1 MLGIRGSLK
10 VEAMLIV
17 WKTSNLGSISTS
29 STIQKIGLNSKSLG
43 IDRGSMVEAD
53 WEDKYMTHT
62 RNNKYCKL
70 WVWTYTLHGTHH
82 MQANKLE
89 QNHPKDED
97 EQTSK
102 RKK

>member
-1 MLGIRGSLK
+1 MLGIRGSLE
-10 VEAMLIV
+10 VEAMSIV
-17 WKTSNLGSISTS
+17 RKISNLGSISTS
-29 STIQKIGLNSKSLG
+29 STIQKIGLNLKSLG
-43 IDRGSMVEAD
+43 IDRACMVEVD
-53 WEDKYMTHT
+53 WEDKYMTHA
-62 RNNKYCKL
+62 RHNKYCKL

-89 QNHPKDED
+89 QNHLKDED

>member
-1 MLGIRGSLK
+1 MS
-10 VEAMLIV
+10 IV

-29 STIQKIGLNSKSLG
+29 STIQKIGLNLKSLG
-43 IDRGSMVEAD
+43 IDRAGMVEVD
-53 WEDKYMTHT
+53 LENKYMTHA

-82 MQANKLE
+82 MQVNKLE
-89 QNHPKDED
+89 QNHPKNED